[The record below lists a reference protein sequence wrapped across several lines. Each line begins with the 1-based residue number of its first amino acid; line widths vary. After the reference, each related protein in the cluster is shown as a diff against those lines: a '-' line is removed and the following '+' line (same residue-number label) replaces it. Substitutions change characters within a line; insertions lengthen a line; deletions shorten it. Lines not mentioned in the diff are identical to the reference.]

1 VWALFAKAETN
12 GDDRD
17 AVAGFF
23 ELALEELG
31 QTGSSVAGVDGGGP
45 AATVEAA

>member
-1 VWALFAKAETN
+1 VSIPAVGALFAKAETN

-31 QTGSSVAGVDGGGP
+31 
-45 AATVEAA
+45 

>member
-1 VWALFAKAETN
+1 VVSLALPCEWPRGAALFARLQTN

-31 QTGSSVAGVDGGGP
+31 QTGSSVAGC
-45 AATVEAA
+45 